1 MAEKQTS
8 AHLIR
13 GIKINKCKIIQSIN
27 EVENDCPVARAELV
41 RFFVKTIYNFVKMDR
56 PEGEGLDGRD
66 GPERRSM
73 GHIVDAAENHY
84 FNMIKEKHEKQG
96 IERRVPKE

>member
-1 MAEKQTS
+1 
-8 AHLIR
+8 
-13 GIKINKCKIIQSIN
+13 
-27 EVENDCPVARAELV
+27 
-41 RFFVKTIYNFVKMDR
+41 MDR